1 MMIKE
6 KDLAKKLNKDI
17 RDWTSEVRSFLLRR
31 PRMIKPVIRL
41 MKSQQSAAK
50 RRKIKLDDG
59 LHVPP
64 YMILSVTKM
73 CNLNCK
79 GCYDKAHN
87 RTGKDMSEEALD
99 KLLTEAAELG
109 TGVIITAGGEPFM
122 RPGLIEAMDRHPTLF
137 FVIFTNGLLL
147 NSPEYIK
154 KIKRP
159 NIYPVIS
166 IEGNVHN
173 TDARRGKGIY
183 AKAGASMDIMKAAN
197 KHFGLSVTVTRNNF
211 KEVLN
216 ESFQTEC
223 RKKGASSLFY
233 IDYVPFQEGTEH
245 IELDEDKRIEML
257 NWLNSHKRKDML
269 SVAFPGDEK
278 PFGGCLAA
286 GRGFVHIAADGSVE
300 PCPFAPVSVENVVE
314 VGLEQALKSPFLK
327 AVRDNTDILEDES
340 HGCALF
346 HKKEELECIRKSA
359 LNQSSDG

>member
-1 MMIKE
+1 MIKT
-6 KDLAKKLNKDI
+6 I
-17 RDWTSEVRSFLLRR
+17 
-31 PRMIKPVIRL
+31 IRL
-41 MKSQQSAAK
+41 LKTQKSAAVK
-50 RRKIKLDDG
+50 RKRKMAEG

-64 YMILSVTKM
+64 YMILSVTKK

-87 RTGKDMSEEALD
+87 RTGEDMSPEALD
-99 KLLTEAAELG
+99 KLLDEARELG
-109 TGVIITAGGEPFM
+109 TGIIITAGGEPFM
-122 RPGLIEAMDRHPTLF
+122 RPGIIDAMERHPGLF

-147 NSPEYIK
+147 SSPEIIE
-154 KIKRP
+154 KIKSP

-183 AKAGASMDIMKAAN
+183 AKAGESMDIMKARH
-197 KHFGLSVTVTRNNF
+197 KQFGLSVTVTRDNF
-211 KEVLN
+211 NEVLN
-216 ESFQTEC
+216 QDFQAEC
-223 RKKGASSLFY
+223 RSKGASSLFY
-233 IDYVPFQEGTEH
+233 IDYVPFQEGTEN
-245 IELDEDKRIEML
+245 IELDEEKRVSML
-257 NWLNSHKRKDML
+257 DWLNSHKRKDML

-286 GRGFVHIAADGSVE
+286 GRGFVHIAADGAVE

-346 HKKEELECIRKSA
+346 HKKEELESIRNST
-359 LNQSSDG
+359 LVQLSDG